1 MSGAALELVEQH
13 QQLKVPLGASAWYL
27 LLEASSSLPGLRDVT
42 ENLRDADAMVHTY
55 YPGARVNAFGHAG
68 DGNILYN
75 VIVPPGMDA
84 KD

>member
-42 ENLRDADAMVHTY
+42 ENLRDADAMVHTITDC
-55 YPGARVNAFGHAG
+55 P
-68 DGNILYN
+68 
-75 VIVPPGMDA
+75 
-84 KD
+84 